1 VNRKARTVPDLV
13 GGPPRADLPEELREK
28 LTAREQTRVALVA
41 ADAALGSRRLRESTS
56 CTSYTGNIGFDFVKQ
71 AKPRGEDRP
80 VGEKE
85 IEQLRLDIIA
95 LIAQV
100 RHELAQRDER
110 LRAAVTAQ
118 GKELNQLRLAHAQS
132 LEQQSAML
140 DILLALY
147 KKSTDGELPKR
158 RSGMKRQRDLVDVLD
173 AIPGPMMPDRP
184 VTADIASFGQE
195 GPGDDPRGR
204 RRGGR

>member
-71 AKPRGEDRP
+71 ANRGEDRP

-158 RSGMKRQRDLVDVLD
+158 RSGMKRRRDLVDVLD
-173 AIPGPMMPDRP
+173 AIPRPMMPDRP
-184 VTADIASFGQE
+184 VTADIASNSVR